1 MVSLL
6 VDTTSFLEA
15 GRSAHA
21 AAMSVERAL
30 SRAASGFA
38 GSGHMAGSDEHG
50 RTWASSYDEAS
61 GRVFRY
67 TAQLHDAV
75 ATVARKLTVTGSYY
89 ELAELA
95 NAGIAEASVTLP
107 PPVSLT
113 SAPHIPSAAGGNRKF
128 PNSNPAYE
136 WVAEEISKLLGDLW
150 PDGDTGKL
158 DHASTVWHSLAD
170 DLSDIASSLG
180 HIPDALAGVDTPE
193 LSKIDD
199 QVAAVKSFAKKL
211 SAACRTLGKACN
223 DLAGKINYVHA
234 QTEITLGIT
243 IAAII
248 ATIAAAAVL
257 TPVTFGISDVAGAGG
272 VAAET
277 AGAVATITGFITELA
292 TTISAGVAEVVASTA
307 GLVGISADLAATIGV
322 TVGDVT
328 AGAVLWGTAGAAEN
342 TIVTAVTEPGS
353 DLGAAAEEGF
363 LSWGAGGAF
372 GGILGKTVE
381 IVGAN
386 GRSTLL
392 AAGAD
397 SLDAEVSDAAAKG
410 GLAPGLAP
418 IDVDLL
424 LKVPGTTKTISQSA
438 FDATYQAA
446 VHNPNAKVVMLGKFD
461 GGGPTSYITKAGDDH
476 TYFSL
481 GKDWG
486 GIKDA
491 QGLDDDDMFNVYN
504 KQFLRD
510 SMAEGK
516 TFDFSHPPKNDP
528 GYLGREL
535 QYLEKHGYVYDEDT
549 MQATPK

>member
-6 VDTTSFLEA
+6 VDTTSFLDA

-21 AAMSVERAL
+21 AAASVERAL

-38 GSGHMAGSDEHG
+38 GSAHMAGSDEHG

-61 GRVFRY
+61 GRIFRY

-75 ATVARKLTVTGSYY
+75 ATMARKLTVTGGYY
-89 ELAELA
+89 ELAELVNSGVA
-95 NAGIAEASVTLP
+95 DATVTLP
-107 PPVSLT
+107 AAVSPM

-158 DHASTVWHSLAD
+158 DHASTVWHRLAD
-170 DLSDIASSLG
+170 DLDDVASSLG
-180 HIPDALAGVDTPE
+180 HVPDALAGVDTPE

-199 QVAAVKSFAKKL
+199 QVASVKSFAKKL
-211 SAACRTLGKACN
+211 AAACRTVGKACN
-223 DLAGKINYVHA
+223 DLSGKINYVHA
-234 QTEITLGIT
+234 QTEITVGLTIT
-243 IAAII
+243 AII
-248 ATIAAAAVL
+248 ATVAAAAVL

-292 TTISAGVAEVVASTA
+292 ATISAGVAEVVASTA
-307 GLVGISADLAATIGV
+307 GPVGISADLAATIGV

-363 LSWGAGGAF
+363 LSWGAGGAL

-386 GRSTLL
+386 GRVALVE
-392 AAGAD
+392 AGTD
-397 SLDAEVSDAAAKG
+397 SLR
-410 GLAPGLAP
+410 
-418 IDVDLL
+418 

-438 FDATYQAA
+438 FDATYAA
-446 VHNPNAKVVMLGKFD
+446 SLHNPGAPEIMLGKYEN
-461 GGGPTSYITKAGDDH
+461 GAPTNYINRAGNNC
-476 TYFSL
+476 TYFDL

-486 GIKDA
+486 AIRDA
-491 QGLDDDDMFNVYN
+491 QGLTDNDMFNLYN
-504 KQFLRD
+504 KRFLQD
-510 SMAEGK
+510 GIDAGK
-516 TFDFSHPPKNDP
+516 TFKFSHNPVGAD
-528 GYLGREL
+528 GFLGDEL
-535 QYLEKHGYVYDEDT
+535 KYLENHGYEFDEAT

>member
-15 GRSAHA
+15 GRSAHSA
-21 AAMSVERAL
+21 AVSVERAL

-38 GSGHMAGSDEHG
+38 GSAHMAGSDEHG

-61 GRVFRY
+61 GRIFRY

-75 ATVARKLTVTGSYY
+75 ATMARKLTVTGSYY
-89 ELAELA
+89 ELAELV
-95 NAGIAEASVTLP
+95 NSGIADASVTLP

-113 SAPHIPSAAGGNRKF
+113 SPPHIPSAAGGNRKF

-158 DHASTVWHSLAD
+158 DHASTVWHGLAD
-170 DLSDIASSLG
+170 DLDDVASSLG

-199 QVAAVKSFAKKL
+199 QIASVKSFAKKL
-211 SAACRTLGKACN
+211 AAACRTIGKACN
-223 DLAGKINYVHA
+223 DLSGKISYVHA

-292 TTISAGVAEVVASTA
+292 ATISAGVADVVASTA

-328 AGAVLWGTAGAAEN
+328 AAAVLWGTAGAAEN

-363 LSWGAGGAF
+363 LSWGAGGAL

-381 IVGAN
+381 IIGAN
-386 GRSTLL
+386 GKVTLVEGNVGTV
-392 AAGAD
+392 AHD
-397 SLDAEVSDAAAKG
+397 FG
-410 GLAPGLAP
+410 GLSEKEFVAKWSDGVGEYGPKWRWPPDDGFDGPAMPNSLEPGSLIERITATDKNGEP
-418 IDVDLL
+418 VD
-424 LKVPGTTKTISQSA
+424 
-438 FDATYQAA
+438 
-446 VHNPNAKVVMLGKFD
+446 GKFASPPGEPFVGKSLPPD
-461 GGGPTSYITKAGDDH
+461 RLQPPFVTV
-476 TYFSL
+476 TYRVL
-481 GKDWG
+481 KP
-486 GIKDA
+486 
-491 QGLDDDDMFNVYN
+491 LP
-504 KQFLRD
+504 D
-510 SMAEGK
+510 SVLEGK
-516 TFDFSHPPKNDP
+516 AASWFDQPGGAIQYHFPDGIQQFVDE
-528 GYLGREL
+528 GYLDPVEVRA
-535 QYLEKHGYVYDEDT
+535 Q
-549 MQATPK
+549 